1 MWEYYYPD
9 CLEYSDDLYHHGTKG
24 MKWGVRRYQNKDG
37 SLTAAGK
44 KRRSLGQVIRDHKTK
59 KKRKAALEKA
69 REAKA
74 AKKKAEEKAKVAA
87 EKRQKALEKGRLSTR
102 KMTDEELKAYKT
114 RLQTE
119 KDIKDLVMETRPMK
133 RLMSKMW
140 SDAIVTGATKAGAK
154 IVEDTLTKYANK
166 ALGLN
171 AKSALDA
178 VLDEQKLWEAKRKI
192 KEDKDKLKGDKPKS
206 EYEKLKED
214 AEMAKLRKQKFENE
228 RDLAESQKK
237 YQKHLDDE
245 KFANDEVARRNSERE
260 YESYKNEEPYRKK
273 GAGSHAGS
281 SDNVASGTN
290 YPSVVS
296 NNTKSVSTGREV
308 VQSSKANSTALSTVR
323 NSESTQKAQAWVEDS
338 RTGEILRNTTVKID
352 EDD

>member
-9 CLEYSDDLYHHGTKG
+9 YLDICEDDLYHHGTKG

-74 AKKKAEEKAKVAA
+74 AKKKAEEKAKKAE

-102 KMTDEELKAYKT
+102 KMTDEELKAHKA

-140 SDAIVTGATKAGAK
+140 SDAIVPGITEGGKELIKKTITKHGS
-154 IVEDTLTKYANK
+154 EL
-166 ALGLN
+166 LGLN
-171 AKSALDA
+171 EKKTKTALDA
-178 VLDEQKLWEAKRKI
+178 LEEEAKIWKAKENIAQSKQKERAATDWLAGRDEQLAERKRKQAQESAQKNAQKQVDDYNAKRE
-192 KEDKDKLKGDKPKS
+192 KEYQDYQDSIPK
-206 EYEKLKED
+206 
-214 AEMAKLRKQKFENE
+214 
-228 RDLAESQKK
+228 
-237 YQKHLDDE
+237 
-245 KFANDEVARRNSERE
+245 
-260 YESYKNEEPYRKK
+260 EPYRQKK

-290 YPSVVS
+290 YPSVVP
-296 NNTKSVSTGREV
+296 NNTKSVSAGREV